1 MTAQRSQA
9 GEAVRALFIL
19 VLGQKR
25 GHLAY
30 DFIRRHLRLPQ
41 LANDLGLTR
50 FRHGAIAHQRRHHM
64 VVAQILAPRL
74 KLLRR
79 IAYSFTELR
88 QRLSEA
94 VGIEVG
100 QAGRGKRVAK
110 NLPYRGGAR
119 PMFIGKTLGFE
130 LQLGAD
136 DNLSLRKKRVVISEQ
151 LLAGEIG
158 YPVTKDFVGI
168 ATNGEKPAREALAE
182 FGLHVAGVLTDAA
195 LDKIYMLQFERSN
208 GAVPRAGQNRQG
220 YDGTISS
227 IDLGFRR
234 HHGENMQDLLKGWE
248 TPFVTGFGYPQI
260 LLRER
265 KIISVGIAE
274 S

>member
-1 MTAQRSQA
+1 
-9 GEAVRALFIL
+9 
-19 VLGQKR
+19 
-25 GHLAY
+25 
-30 DFIRRHLRLPQ
+30 
-41 LANDLGLTR
+41 
-50 FRHGAIAHQRRHHM
+50 M
-64 VVAQILAPRL
+64 VVAQVLAPRL
-74 KLLRR
+74 KFLRR
-79 IAYSFTELR
+79 IADPFTELR

-94 VGIEVG
+94 VRIEVG
-100 QAGRGKRVAK
+100 QAGRVKRVAK

-119 PMFIGKTLGFE
+119 PMLIGETLGFE

-195 LDKIYMLQFERSN
+195 LNEIDMLQFKRSN
-208 GAVPRAGQNRQG
+208 GPVPRAGQDRQG
-220 YDGTISS
+220 HYSTISS

-234 HHGENMQDLLKGWE
+234 HHGENMEDLFKGWE
-248 TPFVTGFGYPQI
+248 TLFVTGFGYPQI

-265 KIISVGIAE
+265 EIIGVGIAK